1 MTRRD
6 FITSDDVSTD
16 ELVALLDAADR
27 YKAERRPL
35 PTLAGRTVAMIFEK
49 PSTRTRVSFEVAV
62 HELGGYPLPLAGAD
76 LQIGRGETIDDTAV
90 VLSRYVHAIVLRTFT
105 QENLERMARASSVPV
120 VNALSDYAHPCQALA
135 DLQTIRERR
144 KQLEGLRLAYLG
156 DGNNVCHSLLIAG
169 TKVGMHLAVA
179 TPAGYEPIP
188 QVVRRAGEIAA
199 ETGGSVEL
207 THDPKEAA
215 KDADVLYTDV
225 WASMGQELEHG
236 ERPVQ
241 VGQAGL
247 DGRRRARRRRRQ
259 HAHHRRRGGR
269 GRPPGGPGA
278 GADRAGPA
286 GGAAAGR
293 PLRRGAAGGDRD
305 PARRRPVDPGRNRHR
320 RAARPAPGIA
330 SGPHEPVRRRSGAA
344 HRRRAGAVGHRRRAA
359 RLELVAPPLP
369 RRRDQRPPGSRSGPT
384 RARGVGGI
392 AGGRGRAGAAGVRR
406 AARGARTSRGARAAP
421 RSGRVGLSVWP
432 G

>member
-16 ELVALLDAADR
+16 EQVALLDAADR

-35 PTLAGRTVAMIFEK
+35 STLAGRTVAMIFEK

-76 LQIGRGETIDDTAV
+76 LQIGRGETIEDTAV
-90 VLSRYVHAIVLRTFT
+90 VLSRYVHAIVMRTFA

-188 QVVRRAGEIAA
+188 QVVRRRR
-199 ETGGSVEL
+199 
-207 THDPKEAA
+207 D
-215 KDADVLYTDV
+215 
-225 WASMGQELEHG
+225 
-236 ERPVQ
+236 
-241 VGQAGL
+241 
-247 DGRRRARRRRRQ
+247 RRRDRRQ
-259 HAHHRRRGGR
+259 RRADPGPQGGRQGR
-269 GRPPGGPGA
+269 GRALHRRVGVDGPGA
-278 GADRAGPA
+278 GARRARPDLQALPAFDRHRGGGLRRRRGPA
-286 GGAAAGR
+286 LPAR
-293 PLRRGAAGGDRD
+293 PPRRG
-305 PARRRPVDPGRNRHR
+305 
-320 RAARPAPGIA
+320 
-330 SGPHEPVRRRSGAA
+330 
-344 HRRRAGAVGHRRRAA
+344 
-359 RLELVAPPLP
+359 
-369 RRRDQRPPGSRSGPT
+369 
-384 RARGVGGI
+384 
-392 AGGRGRAGAAGVRR
+392 
-406 AARGARTSRGARAAP
+406 
-421 RSGRVGLSVWP
+421 
-432 G
+432 